1 MVIYFQQK
9 VKKKGSLE
17 FKFRKNVYGFKKNFK
32 VKDLNINT
40 NSEWKDIKKKI
51 TNSLSPEYKIL
62 FKFNSEKILINRYKR
77 EYFISKNKK
86 IRITLDKNIQIY
98 DQRFALKK
106 PNLKLK
112 NYTQNYLVIEF
123 KFNKEDKKFIN
134 DLDINIPIKVSRN
147 SKYINGIRSVVGR

>member
-1 MVIYFQQK
+1 MNSI
-9 VKKKGSLE
+9 SE
-17 FKFRKNVYGFKKNFK
+17 NVYILLVTLDKLKN
-32 VKDLNINT
+32 
-40 NSEWKDIKKKI
+40 
-51 TNSLSPEYKIL
+51 
-62 FKFNSEKILINRYKR
+62 
-77 EYFISKNKK
+77 
-86 IRITLDKNIQIY
+86 LDKNIQIY